1 MNKIILDDRR
11 EFPENGGY
19 TCVRTYKDCVLLLS
33 VFKKVDFISLDY
45 NLSEEKTGLD
55 VLVYMR
61 ENKIEAEHINIHSN
75 HIIGVPQMK
84 EYAEKHFPNAKL
96 TTNSL

>member
-75 HIIGVPQMK
+75 HVIGVPQMK